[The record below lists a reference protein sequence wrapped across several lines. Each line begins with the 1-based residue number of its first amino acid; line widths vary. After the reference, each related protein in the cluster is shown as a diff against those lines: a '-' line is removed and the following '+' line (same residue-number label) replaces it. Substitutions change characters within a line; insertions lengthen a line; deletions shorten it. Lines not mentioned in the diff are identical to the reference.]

1 MTFQENYARCYNLIY
16 QGKDY
21 IGEVNY
27 ILSFLNEHHPN
38 LESILEL
45 GSGTGSHA
53 LILAEKGYLVDGI
66 DLSSE
71 MLAIANERCQNLSK
85 DVEQR
90 VNFIQGDVRT
100 IRTQKK
106 YDAVISLFH
115 VMSYQVSN
123 EDLHAAFE
131 TAKLH
136 LKPGGVLLFDCW
148 YGPGV
153 LSDLPATRI
162 KRMED
167 EYISLIRIAEPII
180 FPHNNL
186 VQVNYEFFIDNKK
199 TSEKENF
206 RETHNMRY
214 LFQPEIKMLFETHQL
229 NFLECFKELNA
240 DELSLNSWSV
250 YFIAK
255 S

>member
-1 MTFQENYARCYNLIY
+1 MTFQQNYARCYNLIY

-27 ILSFLNEHHPN
+27 ILSFLNEYHPN

-71 MLAIANERCQNLSK
+71 MLAIANERCQNLSE
-85 DVEQR
+85 DIAQR
-90 VNFIQGDVRT
+90 VNFMQGDVRT

-123 EDLHAAFE
+123 EDLHAAFK

-136 LKPGGVLLFDCW
+136 LKPGGVFLFDCW

-153 LSDLPATRI
+153 LSDRPTTRI
-162 KRMED
+162 KRLENS
-167 EYISLIRIAEPII
+167 EISMIRIAEPVMI
-180 FPHNNL
+180 PNENL
-186 VQVNYEFFIDNKK
+186 VEVNYEIIVTNKNDL
-199 TSEKENF
+199 TSNHAHEMH
-206 RETHNMRY
+206 RMRY
-214 LFQPEIKMLFETHQL
+214 LFQPEVKLLLEQHNFELIQCNEWIT
-229 NFLECFKELNA
+229 NA
-240 DELSLNSWSV
+240 NPSFSSWEV
-250 YFIAK
+250 YFLARA
-255 S
+255 